1 MEPDSEL
8 RIDKYTPEACSIIGN
23 YYSLKGEHEKA
34 VVYFQ
39 TLGVFYRQ
47 QTSLIRSAVH
57 VQLRFFFSRSV
68 WLELC

>member
-1 MEPDSEL
+1 MLKASLEDDSFVCLEFPAAL

-39 TLGVFYRQ
+39 KLV
-47 QTSLIRSAVH
+47 
-57 VQLRFFFSRSV
+57 
-68 WLELC
+68 